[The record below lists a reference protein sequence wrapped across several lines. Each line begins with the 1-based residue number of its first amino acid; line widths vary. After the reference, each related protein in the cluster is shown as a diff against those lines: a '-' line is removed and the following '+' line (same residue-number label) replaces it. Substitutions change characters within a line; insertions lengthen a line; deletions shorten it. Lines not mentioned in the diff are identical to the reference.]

1 MPAAVRR
8 RPLLLAALL
17 AGCDR
22 ERPPTPPQTVGSMG
36 ASVQLDGIPF
46 VRQQPDFCGEAV
58 AAAYLQKLGL
68 PYHQDDVF
76 AASGMDPA
84 RGMGATTREL
94 RTALDRIGFETGP
107 VWGEVS
113 VTQLDAEMNAHF
125 EALLADLH
133 RGWPS
138 IVCMRYSARPKTTEH
153 FRLITGYDAT
163 ADEVVYHEPA
173 EDDGADRRMPRSTF
187 LSLWPLK
194 YDPDRW
200 TVIRL
205 RLEPGQLAPPP
216 SRPEHTPADFA
227 QHVMKLR
234 ARLPHGLSVVVESP
248 FVVVGD
254 ERPELVQ
261 ERSRR
266 TVRWAVDRLKS
277 AYFSHDP
284 KRIIDVFLFAGAD
297 SYNRHAKLLFGELPD
312 TPYGYYSPRD
322 NAMVMNIATGGGTL
336 VHEIVHPF
344 VEANFPGCP
353 SWFNEGLGSLYEQS
367 AERGGEIVGLV
378 NWRLRGLQR
387 AIRKGRVPSFATLTG
402 TTRYAFYEQ
411 DPGTNYAQSRYLL
424 FHLQQ
429 EGKLRDY
436 YRRFLAARST
446 DPTGYQTL
454 QQVLGTKDMQAFQ
467 QRWEAWV
474 MTLRYRS

>member
-1 MPAAVRR
+1 MPPHIRR

-17 AGCDR
+17 AGCER
-22 ERPPTPPQTVGSMG
+22 SRPPAPPQTTR
-36 ASVQLDGIPF
+36 AEKRSVHLEGIPF
-46 VRQQPDFCGEAV
+46 VRQRPDFCGEAV
-58 AAAYLQKLGL
+58 AAAYLQKLGM

-76 AASGMDPA
+76 AASGMDPS

-94 RTALDRIGFETGP
+94 RAALDRIGFVTGP
-107 VWGEVS
+107 VWDEVS
-113 VTQLDAEMNAHF
+113 VARLDTEMDTQF
-125 EALLADLH
+125 EALLTDLH

-138 IVCMRYSARPKTTEH
+138 IVCMRYSARPQTTEH
-153 FRLITGYDAT
+153 FRLITGYDAAT
-163 ADEVVYHEPA
+163 DEVVYHEPA
-173 EDDGADRRMPRSTF
+173 EDHGANRRMPRSRF

-194 YDPDRW
+194 YGAERW

-216 SRPEHTPADFA
+216 PRPEHTPADFA
-227 QHVMKLR
+227 QHVMELK
-234 ARLPHGLSVVVESP
+234 ARLPRGLSVVVESP

-254 ERPELVQ
+254 ERPEVVR

-277 AYFSHDP
+277 AYFSRDP
-284 KRIIDVFLFAGAD
+284 KRIIDVFLFSGAD
-297 SYNRHAKLLFGELPD
+297 SYNRHAKLLFGELPE

-344 VEANFPGCP
+344 VEANFPDCP

-387 AIRKGRVPSFATLTG
+387 AIRKGRVPSFATLTA

-436 YRRFLAARST
+436 YQRFLAARAT
-446 DPTGYQTL
+446 DPTGYETL
-454 QQVLGTKDMQAFQ
+454 QRVLGTKDMQAFQ
-467 QRWEAWV
+467 RRWEAWI